1 MASGTTHFI
10 HNSVVAAGTTAFA
23 FYAGLPILPVIL
35 ANAVSLLV
43 TPDIDME
50 TKTHSEVLLARGLA
64 KVATGFSGTKKNL
77 QKVERFFAAL
87 IMSVTAPYAFL
98 FPHRSWLTHLPP
110 FSVIVQL
117 LYFYGVYFCFCKV
130 FNIEFYSLT
139 PYIQNLGLLKTEF
152 NIIFFAI
159 LNIQHLTH
167 LIGDGGMILFFGKH
181 YFIFTKPFYNLSRK
195 LFPQS
200 KRD

>member
-1 MASGTTHFI
+1 MASGKTHFI
-10 HNSVVAAGTTAFA
+10 HNLLVATGTTAFA
-23 FYAGLPILPVIL
+23 VYAGLPLEPVLI

-50 TKTHSEVLLARGLA
+50 TKTHSEVIVANILAR
-64 KVATGFSGTKKNL
+64 VATGFSGTKKNL

-110 FSVIVQL
+110 FSVIVQI
-117 LYFYGVYFCFCKV
+117 LYFYGVYYCFCKV
-130 FNIEFYSLT
+130 FDLNYVSVT
-139 PYIQNLGLLKTEF
+139 PYVQNPSLLKTEF
-152 NIIFFAI
+152 NVIFFAI

-167 LIGDGGMILFFGKH
+167 LIGDGGMVLIFGKH
-181 YFIFTKPFYNLSRK
+181 YFVFTKMFYNLSRK